1 MTPAKDVIL
10 KLMHEIIMKGLMQ
23 NVKSSLLTA
32 LQSGGS
38 VLPSY
43 KPSYS

>member
-1 MTPAKDVIL
+1 MTSAKDVIL
-10 KLMHEIIMKGLMQ
+10 KLMHESIMKGLMQ

-32 LQSGGS
+32 FQSSDS

-43 KPSYS
+43 KLSYS

>member
-10 KLMHEIIMKGLMQ
+10 KLMHEIIMQCLMQ
-23 NVKSSLLTA
+23 NVKLSLLTA
-32 LQSGGS
+32 FQSGGS